1 MPAKYPSIPE
11 PLAEINSVR
20 DTSAAL
26 KETVEVLTQ
35 QRGTRS
41 LSAVTWQD
49 LLALNLISPDQVPK
63 TPNTGR

>member
-1 MPAKYPSIPE
+1 VAAKYPAIPE
-11 PLAEINSVR
+11 PISEINSVR
-20 DTSAAL
+20 DTTAAL

-49 LLALNLISPDQVPK
+49 LLSLGLITPDQVPK
-63 TPNTGR
+63 TPTAGR

>member
-1 MPAKYPSIPE
+1 VAAKYPAIPE
-11 PLAEINSVR
+11 PVAEINSVR

-49 LLALNLISPDQVPK
+49 LLALGLISPDQVPK
-63 TPNTGR
+63 TPTAGR

>member
-11 PLAEINSVR
+11 PVAETNSIR
-20 DTSAAL
+20 DCAAAM

-35 QRGTRS
+35 QRGDRS

-49 LLALNLISPDQVPK
+49 LLSLGLITADQIPR
-63 TPNTGR
+63 TPTAGR

>member
-1 MPAKYPSIPE
+1 MPAKYPAIPE
-11 PLAEINSVR
+11 PQAEINSVR
-20 DTSAAL
+20 DTAAAL

-49 LLALNLISPDQVPK
+49 LLALGLVTADQVPK
-63 TPNTGR
+63 TPTAGR

>member
-1 MPAKYPSIPE
+1 MAAKYPAIPE

-35 QRGTRS
+35 QRGVRS

-49 LLALNLISPDQVPK
+49 LLALGLIKVDQVPK
-63 TPNTGR
+63 TPTTGR